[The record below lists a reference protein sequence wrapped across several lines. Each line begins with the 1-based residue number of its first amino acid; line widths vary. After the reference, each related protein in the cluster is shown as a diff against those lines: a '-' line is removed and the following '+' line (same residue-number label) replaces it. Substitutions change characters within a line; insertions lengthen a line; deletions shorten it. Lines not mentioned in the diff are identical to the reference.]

1 MQNKTF
7 LDVKPMWMPPLP
19 YSLTI
24 LRRDPHRY
32 APAILAVAFSA
43 VLIAVQCGLVLGVLQ
58 CVSVFIDGAS
68 ADIWVM
74 TADADSPPQACP
86 IPLTWQLRLDMQPEI
101 ERTEPYLLGPG
112 AWHKPHMGSIEECF
126 IVGFHLDDPSLG
138 RITAIPPDL
147 LTQLSE
153 PGTIVV
159 DRWDLENLGLNK
171 GTGEAGELNQKRVR
185 VVGTVSGFRGH
196 NFIFIFCSLQTAR
209 MLLPAFHEGSHLT
222 MCVLAHC
229 QKPEQVEPV
238 VRRLREQYPDM
249 GIYPRHELSN
259 RVQFYWLFRST
270 GGTVLLCTV
279 GLAMLVGFVVT
290 AQTLNAAVLAA
301 LREYAVLDALGIPRS
316 RLIGLVLAKSFWI
329 GAGGILV
336 AIPITYALAWA
347 ALLIKARVM
356 VPWELLLATM
366 ALTLPMAVM
375 SGFLALRTLRHI
387 EPVSLLR

>member
-138 RITAIPPDL
+138 RINAIPPDL

-209 MLLPAFHEGSHLT
+209 MLLPAFHEGNHLT
-222 MCVLAHC
+222 MCVLALPEAGAGRARGAPPARTIPRYGRLP
-229 QKPEQVEPV
+229 KPRALESGAVLLAV
-238 VRRLREQYPDM
+238 SLHRRYGASVHGGAGDAGRLRGDGANPE
-249 GIYPRHELSN
+249 R
-259 RVQFYWLFRST
+259 R
-270 GGTVLLCTV
+270 
-279 GLAMLVGFVVT
+279 
-290 AQTLNAAVLAA
+290 
-301 LREYAVLDALGIPRS
+301 
-316 RLIGLVLAKSFWI
+316 
-329 GAGGILV
+329 GAGG
-336 AIPITYALAWA
+336 ARASTRSWTPWA
-347 ALLIKARVM
+347 SRA
-356 VPWELLLATM
+356 P
-366 ALTLPMAVM
+366 
-375 SGFLALRTLRHI
+375 G
-387 EPVSLLR
+387 